1 MIPFPSKPHQV
12 DAKIVEWRD
21 IAGDSLR
28 ADVLE
33 TFSGHQIHALT
44 LTNPHV
50 PRDCKRALYVSQPHA
65 HEPGATAGM
74 VDVIEQLVRAFHL
87 GGSPTMLDRD
97 AILDRCVL
105 TFNPIGN
112 PQGRSRAPVD
122 VWTGNDYTNAEFWC
136 WMRGEH
142 PDKPEEMWE
151 RYDRYDDRSLRTPE
165 RPGIV
170 YEQIDEHVWVEPNR
184 DHGSS
189 YFRLFARMDGVYR
202 YDRWLD
208 LHQQEFVNSSYR
220 SEIVLPIQA
229 TLDGQPQAIRDE
241 INGWGQEIVAAWS
254 AAGFDPMPQPRALP
268 YSGQQAEYF
277 VRTWGTLHQ
286 RMPIIFTEIKNN
298 APDAPPDFQIHSQA
312 IAIETTIARMMRDLS
327 TTQS

>member
-1 MIPFPSKPHQV
+1 MTYFPSKPHHI
-12 DAKIVEWRD
+12 DAKIATWRE
-21 IAGDSLR
+21 IAGDTLRIDSLTTY
-28 ADVLE
+28 A
-33 TFSGHQIHALT
+33 GHQLHALT
-44 LTNPHV
+44 LTDPTI
-50 PRDCKRALYVSQPHA
+50 PRGNKRALYLSQPHA

-74 VDVIEQLVRAFHL
+74 VDVIEQLLTGCRL
-87 GGSPTMLDRD
+87 DGTSTELDRD
-97 AILDRCVL
+97 SVLRHCVL

-122 VWTGNDYTNAEFWC
+122 AWTGDTYSNPEFWC

-142 PDKPEEMWE
+142 PDKPGEMWE
-151 RYDRYDDRSLRTPE
+151 RYDRYDDRTVSTPN

-184 DHGSS
+184 DRASS
-189 YFRLFARMDGVYR
+189 YFRLFEQMDAKYQ

-220 SEIVLPIQA
+220 SEIILPVQQTIDTQS
-229 TLDGQPQAIRDE
+229 PSIRDE
-241 INGWGQEIVAAWS
+241 IFAWGREIVEAWS
-254 AAGFDPMPQPRALP
+254 AEGFDPIPEPRPLP

-277 VRTWGTLHQ
+277 VRTWGDLHR

-298 APDAPPDFQIHSQA
+298 ALDAPPDFQIRAQA
-312 IAIETTIARMMRDLS
+312 LAIETTIKRMMR
-327 TTQS
+327 